1 MSGNGSRGIGVRCIG
16 TRGMSG
22 TPGTPGTPGMT
33 GGIGVVPGLV
43 GMPDGDREGI
53 PG

>member
-22 TPGTPGTPGMT
+22 TPGTPGMT

-43 GMPDGDREGI
+43 GMPAGDCEGI